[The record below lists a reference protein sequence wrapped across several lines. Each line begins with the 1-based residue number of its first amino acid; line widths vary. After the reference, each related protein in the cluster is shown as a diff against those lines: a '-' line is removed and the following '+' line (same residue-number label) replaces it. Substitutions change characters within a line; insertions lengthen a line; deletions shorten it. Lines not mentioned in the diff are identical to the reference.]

1 MLPTCAP
8 PRGELESMKLYVRL
22 AESLILIVHGMESVA
37 SNPPSAM
44 TGAGDATLDA
54 DVVLVAAMVEEAA
67 SVDDIGVEL
76 RELIED
82 TVAVGML
89 VETAPTSD
97 EDEDPISTIEDVVEV
112 MGVEVAV
119 LLVVSGDA
127 LDKAVDITG
136 VLEED
141 GLAEPVTT

>member
-1 MLPTCAP
+1 
-8 PRGELESMKLYVRL
+8 MKLYVRL

-89 VETAPTSD
+89 VETAPASD
-97 EDEDPISTIEDVVEV
+97 EDEDPIGFIFSWLYLFHLMLFFNTLNLFF
-112 MGVEVAV
+112 A
-119 LLVVSGDA
+119 
-127 LDKAVDITG
+127 
-136 VLEED
+136 
-141 GLAEPVTT
+141 

>member
-1 MLPTCAP
+1 
-8 PRGELESMKLYVRL
+8 MKLYVRL

-89 VETAPTSD
+89 VETAPASD
-97 EDEDPISTIEDVVEV
+97 EDEDPISTIEEVVEV

>member
-1 MLPTCAP
+1 
-8 PRGELESMKLYVRL
+8 
-22 AESLILIVHGMESVA
+22 
-37 SNPPSAM
+37 
-44 TGAGDATLDA
+44 
-54 DVVLVAAMVEEAA
+54 MVEEAA

-89 VETAPTSD
+89 VETAPASD

-141 GLAEPVTT
+141 

>member
-1 MLPTCAP
+1 
-8 PRGELESMKLYVRL
+8 MKLYVRL

-76 RELIED
+76 RELMED

-89 VETAPTSD
+89 VETAPASD

>member
-1 MLPTCAP
+1 
-8 PRGELESMKLYVRL
+8 MKLYVRL

-89 VETAPTSD
+89 VETAPASD

>member
-1 MLPTCAP
+1 
-8 PRGELESMKLYVRL
+8 MKLYVRL

>member
-1 MLPTCAP
+1 
-8 PRGELESMKLYVRL
+8 MKLYVRL

-89 VETAPTSD
+89 VETAPASD
-97 EDEDPISTIEDVVEV
+97 EDEDPISTIENVVEV

>member
-1 MLPTCAP
+1 
-8 PRGELESMKLYVRL
+8 MKLYVRL

-89 VETAPTSD
+89 VETAPASD

-112 MGVEVAV
+112 MVVEVAV